1 MFNMNSQSNLL
12 TLDEFKLRINKVQS
26 LLKLNNLDGLIAT
39 LEVNFRYL
47 FKSNA
52 HISERLTAVVLPSEG
67 TASLITPAF
76 EKQNMLRDIPLS
88 EENVHTWEETENP
101 YQLLA
106 SECARLGLL
115 DGKIAL
121 TPNTTYNEYK
131 KIQSNLPKVIFSD
144 GYKIFNDARIVKT
157 ESEIKLLEK
166 ASEYSTRAIEKVLI
180 NDLKE
185 GLTEIEVSNMVAA
198 ELTKLSGEPAHFSI
212 VQFSSN
218 TAIPHGMPTEKKLVK
233 NSSVLID
240 AGTSVQG
247 YNGDI
252 TNTTFF
258 GKPSKE
264 FLEVYNLVEE
274 ANQVG
279 VESSTV
285 GTPCEEVDQAARKII
300 ESKGYGEY
308 FNHRL
313 GHGIGLEVHE
323 EPYIVNGN
331 KIQLELNH
339 VHSIE
344 PGIYL
349 LNKFGVRIEDD
360 IIVGGKSGIRASNP
374 DRRLWERS

>member
-1 MFNMNSQSNLL
+1 
-12 TLDEFKLRINKVQS
+12 
-26 LLKLNNLDGLIAT
+26 
-39 LEVNFRYL
+39 
-47 FKSNA
+47 
-52 HISERLTAVVLPSEG
+52 
-67 TASLITPAF
+67 
-76 EKQNMLRDIPLS
+76 
-88 EENVHTWEETENP
+88 
-101 YQLLA
+101 
-106 SECARLGLL
+106 
-115 DGKIAL
+115 
-121 TPNTTYNEYK
+121 
-131 KIQSNLPKVIFSD
+131 
-144 GYKIFNDARIVKT
+144 
-157 ESEIKLLEK
+157 
-166 ASEYSTRAIEKVLI
+166 
-180 NDLKE
+180 
-185 GLTEIEVSNMVAA
+185 
-198 ELTKLSGEPAHFSI
+198 
-212 VQFSSN
+212 
-218 TAIPHGMPTEKKLVK
+218 MPTEKKLVK